1 MLRRSLQGEIIPIH
15 QKHRIPQKNGIKNL
29 LHCGDFC
36 QLPDGNDLLHQAL
49 QQSLRSL
56 HFTARHHICHDKI
69 LNGIPIHDII
79 RICKKKRTLAATDA
93 KLTHNDITAVA
104 KGFLHHLFIF
114 LQLLLYLHPFSPP
127 NHFS

>member
-1 MLRRSLQGEIIPIH
+1 MCIRDS
-15 QKHRIPQKNGIKNL
+15 
-29 LHCGDFC
+29 
-36 QLPDGNDLLHQAL
+36 
-49 QQSLRSL
+49 
-56 HFTARHHICHDKI
+56 ICHDKI

-93 KLTHNDITAVA
+93 KLTHNDITAIA
-104 KGFLHHLFIF
+104 KGFLHRLFIF